1 MNIKRTCSC
10 SVGYID
16 QKTGE
21 LIPPHANNAKKPDK
35 WIRVPVNKAIPQ
47 EMMDAQLG
55 KSEGMKTKFDDKV
68 MMNDLNNII
77 DKIC

>member
-1 MNIKRTCSC
+1 M
-10 SVGYID
+10 
-16 QKTGE
+16 
-21 LIPPHANNAKKPDK
+21 
-35 WIRVPVNKAIPQ
+35 PVNKAIPQ